1 MEALDLVI
9 QNNASSGVKPLITL
23 AIFSILGSF
32 FIAELITSVMGE
44 LRRRVGVSL
53 NLKKN
58 RINN

>member
-1 MEALDLVI
+1 MEVLDFII
-9 QNNASSGVKPLITL
+9 QNNPSSGVKPLITL
-23 AIFSILGSF
+23 AIYSILGSF
-32 FIAELITSVMGE
+32 FIAALITSVMGE

>member
-1 MEALDLVI
+1 MEALDLII

-23 AIFSILGSF
+23 AIYSILGSF
-32 FIAELITSVMGE
+32 FIAALITSVKGE

-58 RINN
+58 RISN

>member
-1 MEALDLVI
+1 MEALDLII

-32 FIAELITSVMGE
+32 FIAALITSVMGE

>member
-1 MEALDLVI
+1 MEALDLII

-32 FIAELITSVMGE
+32 FIAALIPSVMGE

-53 NLKKN
+53 NLKK
-58 RINN
+58 IG

>member
-1 MEALDLVI
+1 MEALDLII

-23 AIFSILGSF
+23 AIFPILGSF
-32 FIAELITSVMGE
+32 FIAALITSVMGE